1 MSEADIE
8 ADAEKVYFP
17 SKAWFDVFQ
26 RRINEDERH
35 SELSEEWGDGFNG
48 DFVFEMTEIPIEAM
62 DESAMPVALRE
73 QFETYVSETET
84 DSHVARAF
92 IGLDRTD
99 CTEARFITADE
110 APEHGFHLSA
120 SIDAWKELLTGDT
133 EIIQG
138 IMGGTFTLDGDMQ
151 VVMRFSG
158 SAVRLTELAGDID
171 AEFADEAF

>member
-8 ADAEKVYFP
+8 ADAEKVHFP
-17 SKAWFDVFQ
+17 SKAWFDAFR

-35 SELSEEWGDGFNG
+35 SELSEGWGDGFNG
-48 DFVFEMTEIPIEAM
+48 DFVFEMTEVSIEAM
-62 DESAMPVALRE
+62 DESAMPAALRE
-73 QFETYVSETET
+73 QFETYVSETQA
-84 DSHVARAF
+84 DNHVIRAF

-99 CTEARFITADE
+99 CTEARLITADE
-110 APEHGFHLSA
+110 APEYGFHLSA
-120 SIDAWKELLTGDT
+120 NIDAWKALLTGET
-133 EIIQG
+133 ELIQG

-158 SAVRLTELAGDID
+158 SAVRLTELASDID